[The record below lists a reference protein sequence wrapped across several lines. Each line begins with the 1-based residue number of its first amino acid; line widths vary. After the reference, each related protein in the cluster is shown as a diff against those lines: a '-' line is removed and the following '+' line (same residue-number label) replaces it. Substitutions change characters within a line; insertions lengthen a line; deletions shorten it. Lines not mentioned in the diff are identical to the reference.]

1 MRVSSSSTMAVIAFR
16 RHGLKPTTHCCS
28 SSSKTFQ
35 NKDVH
40 DRCVRPVLGGLHH
53 HYCRNLIFGTD
64 SGGPVIRPGSPS
76 LI

>member
-1 MRVSSSSTMAVIAFR
+1 VAWFDDFR
-16 RHGLKPTTHCCS
+16 QGDRGVEQRIEYLK
-28 SSSKTFQ
+28 

-40 DRCVRPVLGGLHH
+40 DRCVRPVLGRTSSPLLQ
-53 HYCRNLIFGTD
+53 NLIFGTD